1 MNTSEDYLRAVN
13 IISGYLGEG
22 KGSSGPSP
30 VVVIVSAAKGVTESI
45 IEALGGL
52 SRAGDHKKVE
62 AFIATIRERHRSLA
76 RNTLDDAKRQNEYL
90 TLMDGLLMRLE
101 RLLHGI
107 VLTEEITPRTRDLA
121 LSFGERFSAPLL
133 AGALSCAGIHS
144 KAVEADKAG
153 LLTDGE
159 FGNASVDPQKNKDGF
174 RRHVGALV
182 EAGIVPVVTG
192 FFGAD
197 AQGRTST
204 FGRGGSDYSAA
215 VIAAIFEAE
224 SLDIWKDVDG
234 FMTADPKVIPFAR
247 TIERLSYQEAAE
259 LAYFGAKVIHPRT
272 VEPLRPFNIPIRVL
286 NSFKREEPGTIIAGQ
301 THEVPDAIKSVAYTT
316 DIAVLKV
323 HGVGVGFKPGVLND
337 LAGALSAKGI
347 NIKSVIT
354 SQTCISLLIEGRD
367 LKGAHGALEALG
379 SHMVENLEDVTDIAL
394 VGVVGE
400 GIVRTKGLAARAFT
414 SVAMENV
421 NVLMISAGASSAA
434 YYFVVRK
441 EDIDKVVKAV
451 HAEFFA

>member
-1 MNTSEDYLRAVN
+1 
-13 IISGYLGEG
+13 
-22 KGSSGPSP
+22 
-30 VVVIVSAAKGVTESI
+30 
-45 IEALGGL
+45 
-52 SRAGDHKKVE
+52 
-62 AFIATIRERHRSLA
+62 
-76 RNTLDDAKRQNEYL
+76 
-90 TLMDGLLMRLE
+90 MRLE

-121 LSFGERFSAPLL
+121 LSFGERLSAPLL
-133 AGALSCAGIHS
+133 AGALSSSGFNS
-144 KAVEADKAG
+144 RAVEADKAG

-159 FGNASVDPQKNKDGF
+159 FGNASVDPHANRSGF
-174 RRHVGALV
+174 RRHVGALAD
-182 EAGIVPVVTG
+182 AGIIPVVTG
-192 FFGAD
+192 FFGAN
-197 AQGRTST
+197 AQGRTTT

-272 VEPLRPFNIPIRVL
+272 VEPLRTNSIPIRVL
-286 NSFKREEPGTIIAGQ
+286 NSFKRDEPGTVIAGQ
-301 THEVPDAIKSVAYTT
+301 AREVPDAIKSVAYTT
-316 DIAVLKV
+316 DIAVLKI

-337 LAGALSAKGI
+337 LAGALAAKGI

-354 SQTCISLLIEGRD
+354 SQTCISLLLEGRD
-367 LKGAHGALEALG
+367 LRGAHEALKALG
-379 SHMVENLEDVTDIAL
+379 SHIVENLEDVTDIAL

-414 SVAMENV
+414 SVAKENV

-441 EDIDKVVKAV
+441 EDLDKVVKAV
-451 HAEFFA
+451 HAEFFG